1 MKKRLLSLFMI
12 LVLALS
18 ICSIDSNAKVTIAS
32 YLKSVIQ
39 DGVIGSVTSL
49 DMNLNTT
56 NLKLTFQTRSEYGNV
71 TQILHSGDSWAFEE
85 DIKGEEHWRYLVKN
99 YKKLAKKQLKKKSHR
114 RKYIK
119 IMKIMIKKIGA
130 DCKVWTATYFG
141 NTEVGT
147 TTDISV
153 NSVFNLVFEDGTI
166 RDYDFSKIK
175 KV

>member
-1 MKKRLLSLFMI
+1 MVLI
-12 LVLALS
+12 LALS
-18 ICSIDSNAKVTIAS
+18 ICSIDSNAKVTITS
-32 YLKSVIQ
+32 YLNSVIQ

-71 TQILHSGDSWAFEE
+71 TQILHSGDNWSFEE
-85 DIKGEEHWRYLVKN
+85 DIEGEEHWRYLVKN

-119 IMKIMIKKIGA
+119 IMKIMIKKLGRDA
-130 DCKVWTATYFG
+130 KAWTVTYSG
-141 NTEVGT
+141 NTGVGT
-147 TTDISV
+147 TTDTSV
-153 NSVFNLVFEDGTI
+153 DNVFNLVFEDGTV